1 MSCGVHQKLN
11 QAILEHKN
19 GNLKKAELIYKDLL
33 KDQPLNQDIYYY
45 FGNLNISLNKFNDAE
60 DNFRKAIELKPD
72 FFQAQ
77 MNLANTLKELNKLN
91 ESEKIYKKVIKFNT
105 NHHKAY
111 FNLGCLQQELARLKE
126 AEENFN
132 KAIELKPDFFQAYM
146 NLGSVLKNLNKFNDA
161 EKIYKKAIELKPN
174 FEKAYNNLGIVQ
186 VDTVKLKEA
195 EENFRKAIN
204 LNSNIKESYINL
216 DLVLKQKEL
225 LSILDK
231 KKEKKLKKNNN
242 IISNFFVTKLKV
254 DSKLINNLYKI
265 KKMNLDKTIKYDAR
279 YGNGMCSS
287 DFNLFRTNSNL
298 KKVEKNLTYI
308 MENQLK
314 SQVFI
319 IDSFFNILKSGSGT
333 TPHNHVNQ
341 FDKNSGLIDQK
352 YSLTYYLSVGDQNSN
367 EPGILKLYEP
377 NHEILPEEGT
387 IVIIPALRKHSAVY
401 DGKTDRVMI
410 GINFYTLF

>member
-1 MSCGVHQKLN
+1 MSCGVHQKLD

-19 GNLKKAELIYKDLL
+19 GNLKKAEVIYIELL

-45 FGNLNISLNKFNDAE
+45 FGNLNISLNKFKDAE
-60 DNFRKAIELKPD
+60 ESFRKAIKLKPD

-77 MNLANTLKELNKLN
+77 MNLANTIKELNKLR
-91 ESEKIYKKVIKFNT
+91 ESEEIYKKVLKLKPNYE
-105 NHHKAY
+105 KAY
-111 FNLGCLQQELARLKE
+111 FNLGSLQQELGRFKE
-126 AEENFN
+126 AEENLN

-146 NLGSVLKNLNKFNDA
+146 NLGSVLKNLYKFNEA
-161 EKIYKKAIELKPN
+161 ENIYKKAIELRPN
-174 FEKAYNNLGIVQ
+174 YEKAYNNLGIVQ
-186 VDTVKLKEA
+186 VDNVKLKEA

-204 LNSNIKESYINL
+204 LNLNIKESYINL
-216 DLVLKQKEL
+216 DLVLKQKKL
-225 LSILDK
+225 LSIFYK

-254 DSKLINNLYKI
+254 DSKLVTNLYKI
-265 KKMNLDKTIKYDAR
+265 KQMNLDKTIKYDAR

-287 DFNLFRTNSNL
+287 DFNLFKTNSNL
-298 KKVEKNLTYI
+298 KRIEKDLTNI
-308 MENQLK
+308 IENQLK
-314 SQVFI
+314 SEVFI
-319 IDSFFNILKSGSGT
+319 IDSFFNILKCGSGT

-352 YSLTYYLSVGDQNSN
+352 YSLTYYLSIGDQNSN

-387 IVIIPALRKHSAVY
+387 IVIIPASRKHSAVY

-410 GINFYTLF
+410 GVNFYTLF